1 MKGTKLL
8 KVAFLWSN
16 EIYRPTNIVFS
27 VATQRGAVSKDRGI
41 FMTSQMAFA
50 WKGKNEMLIELR
62 KIYIFGKQKIPWSF
76 VLWGRAICFFES
88 GDYSG
93 YWELKLKI
101 TFKTSNVYLE
111 IK

>member
-1 MKGTKLL
+1 MPGPLQILRLTKLMKGTKLL

-50 WKGKNEMLIELR
+50 
-62 KIYIFGKQKIPWSF
+62 
-76 VLWGRAICFFES
+76 
-88 GDYSG
+88 
-93 YWELKLKI
+93 
-101 TFKTSNVYLE
+101 
-111 IK
+111 